1 MGPANR
7 YWNVPPNVPH
17 LTWEGGELLAWRLWR
32 LGLAPDGTILLVS
45 MFQNTV
51 WEGPVVAA
59 DHLPLPVPT
68 CGSGIYA
75 LKPAV
80 RPVRDQYDWALGGDT
95 WVRGWVALSGQVVE
109 HQLGYRA
116 ERVVIRRLRL
126 GAAAH
131 RCYGTPQ
138 EIAAVRKQ
146 LEQRYQCPVRISPL
160 DARIA
165 RGFRSAVRPVAVIW
179 PVPPDGAPRPSR
191 LMNPPPPPPPPSLPA
206 DQEPP
211 PRCVRWRGNQPK
223 GVSPD
228 GIRYDAVRRVFAQ
241 AERALGTKWP
251 LFGRGHCERVTLK
264 SHYSRHARLGA
275 RRSVMHFSPSG
286 SLGSHWVFPLALVR
300 RAASILK
307 IDPEVLISRRW

>member
-17 LTWEGGELLAWRLWR
+17 LKWEGGELLAWRLWR
-32 LGLAPDGTILLVS
+32 LGLAPDGTFLLVS

-59 DHLPLPVPT
+59 DHRPLPVPT

-75 LKPAV
+75 LKPSV

-109 HQLGYRA
+109 HLLGYRA

-138 EIAAVRKQ
+138 EIAAVRQQ

-165 RGFRSAVRPVAVIW
+165 RGFRSAVRPVAVTRL
-179 PVPPDGAPRPSR
+179 VPSGGT
-191 LMNPPPPPPPPSLPA
+191 PPPPPPPPSLPA
-206 DQEPP
+206 DEEPP
-211 PRCVRWRGNQPK
+211 PRCLRWRTNRPK

-228 GIRYDAVRRVFAQ
+228 RIKYDAVRRVFAQ
-241 AERALGTKWP
+241 AERYLGSNWR
-251 LFGRGHCERVTLK
+251 LSGRGHCERVTLK
-264 SHYSRHARLGA
+264 AHYSRHARLGA
-275 RRSVMHFSPSG
+275 PHSVAYFSPSG
-286 SLGSHWVFPLALVR
+286 CLGRVHVFPAELVR
-300 RAASILK
+300 RAAWILK
-307 IDPEVLISRRW
+307 VDAKVLVSRWL